1 MKELIVALILIL
13 IPILIALYLKN
24 SSSSS
29 TQHTTN
35 KPKQTTHSQSTT
47 TTTSKQQ
54 QQHVHQQQ
62 TQNDNSKEHLIKS
75 FKDLKHM
82 KHCLIHHNG
91 HIIVFA
97 DDKRVSLLYFPK
109 LNSKHHKI
117 ISKNID
123 SDVISDISYS
133 ETTKQIAVSSKN
145 GKSIF
150 FYEIASES
158 NKNKLI
164 KQQNAIINTSRKFE
178 IKNIS
183 IRKDGKY
190 VITSGTDQDTEI
202 QIYNTKT
209 LKLVDKMETGGINN
223 LEMKM
228 NPNDSDIM
236 ISTFLNDI
244 SIIHFD
250 KSEKFNNESKVYEVL
265 EKITRNKSVPSKK
278 DKILG
283 FEFSNDDMFFV
294 VACDK
299 LIKIYQHYGNVSE
312 SKSFVEFNT
321 NTTSGVV
328 SLYVTSYVNGKL
340 NGYVALS
347 ENDTNVVIVDLT
359 GKEVLRFTNAHDDTI
374 IKLKLV
380 NVDMSYVD
388 NDSDDIINVDLSKCE
403 FNDEKD
409 NQCNGDIVLISAGK
423 DGRIKVWNTKLK

>member
-29 TQHTTN
+29 TQQTTN

-47 TTTSKQQ
+47 TTTTSKQ

-97 DDKRVSLLYFPK
+97 DDKRVSLLYFPN

-209 LKLVDKMETGGINN
+209 LKLVDKMGTGGINN

-312 SKSFVEFNT
+312 SKSFIEFNT
-321 NTTSGVV
+321 TTTTGVV

-347 ENDTNVVIVDLT
+347 ENDTDIVIVDVY
-359 GKEVLRFTNAHDDTI
+359 GKEVLRFTHAHDDSV

-380 NVDMSYVD
+380 KADTSYVD
-388 NDSDDIINVDLSKCE
+388 DDKEDINNVDLCKCE
-403 FNDEKD
+403 FTDVKDE
-409 NQCNGDIVLISAGK
+409 QGDIVLISAGK

>member
-1 MKELIVALILIL
+1 MK
-13 IPILIALYLKN
+13 YL
-24 SSSSS
+24 
-29 TQHTTN
+29 
-35 KPKQTTHSQSTT
+35 
-47 TTTSKQQ
+47 
-54 QQHVHQQQ
+54 
-62 TQNDNSKEHLIKS
+62 
-75 FKDLKHM
+75 

-91 HIIVFA
+91 HIIVFS

-123 SDVISDISYS
+123 SDSISDISYS
-133 ETTKQIAVSSKN
+133 ENSRQIAVSSKN
-145 GKSIF
+145 GKSLF
-150 FYEIASES
+150 FYEIVCDS
-158 NKNKLI
+158 NKNKLS
-164 KQQNAIINTSRKFE
+164 KRPSAVINTSRKFE
-178 IKNIS
+178 IKNVS

-202 QIYNTKT
+202 QVYETKT

-236 ISTFLNDI
+236 VSTFLNDI

-250 KSEKFNNESKVYEVL
+250 KSEKFNNESKAYEVL
-265 EKITRNKSVPSKK
+265 EKITRYKSVPSKK

-312 SKSFVEFNT
+312 SKSFIEFNT
-321 NTTSGVV
+321 NATSGVV
-328 SLYVTSYVNGKL
+328 SLYVSSYVNGKL
-340 NGYVALS
+340 NGYVATT
-347 ENDTNVVIVDLT
+347 ENDTNVVVVDLT
-359 GKEVLRFTNAHDDTI
+359 GKEILRFTNAHDDTI

-380 NVDMSYVD
+380 KADLSYVD
-388 NDSDDIINVDLSKCE
+388 NDNDDIANVDLTKCE
-403 FNDEKD
+403 FNDETD
-409 NQCNGDIVLISAGK
+409 QNGDIVLISAGK
-423 DGRIKVWNTKLK
+423 DGRIKVWDTKLK

>member
-1 MKELIVALILIL
+1 VGSQYAEDEYYKYTFVIDPQAPSVEGRGLCYGFLNGILSYIAPIPTSFNNRNKLPIAVDSTYADVYIKSIKYYDEALPFDTCVDGFIVDQPSSAEIESLYNFNSVLSVDGKDENYVSPQKLREKGHGVIIISPAENQTSPKRLQELNEA
-13 IPILIALYLKN
+13 
-24 SSSSS
+24 
-29 TQHTTN
+29 
-35 KPKQTTHSQSTT
+35 
-47 TTTSKQQ
+47 
-54 QQHVHQQQ
+54 
-62 TQNDNSKEHLIKS
+62 KEHLIKS
-75 FKDLKHM
+75 FKDLKYM

-91 HIIVFA
+91 HIIVFC
-97 DDKRVSLLYFPK
+97 DDKRISLLYFPK
-109 LNSKHHKI
+109 LTSKHHKI

-133 ETTKQIAVSSKN
+133 ETTRQIAVSSKN
-145 GKSIF
+145 GKSIY
-150 FYEIASES
+150 FYVISSES
-158 NKNKLI
+158 TKNKLI
-164 KQQNAIINTSRKFE
+164 KHQNAIINTTRKYE

-228 NPNDSDIM
+228 NPNDNDIM

-250 KSEKFNNESKVYEVL
+250 KSEKFNNESKAYEVV
-265 EKITRNKSVPSKK
+265 EKITRYKSVPSKK

-312 SKSFVEFNT
+312 SKSFIEFNT
-321 NTTSGVV
+321 TTTTGVV
-328 SLYVTSYVNGKL
+328 SL
-340 NGYVALS
+340 
-347 ENDTNVVIVDLT
+347 
-359 GKEVLRFTNAHDDTI
+359 
-374 IKLKLV
+374 
-380 NVDMSYVD
+380 
-388 NDSDDIINVDLSKCE
+388 
-403 FNDEKD
+403 
-409 NQCNGDIVLISAGK
+409 
-423 DGRIKVWNTKLK
+423 

>member
-1 MKELIVALILIL
+1 MKELIVAFILIL

-29 TQHTTN
+29 SSSSTQQQQQRNTH
-35 KPKQTTHSQSTT
+35 KQQQSTT
-47 TTTSKQQ
+47 TSTHVQQHAQQ
-54 QQHVHQQQ
+54 Q
-62 TQNDNSKEHLIKS
+62 QNDNSKEHLIKS
-75 FKDLKHM
+75 FKDLKYM

-91 HIIVFA
+91 HIIVFC
-97 DDKRVSLLYFPK
+97 DDKRISLLYFPK
-109 LNSKHHKI
+109 LTSKHHKI

-133 ETTKQIAVSSKN
+133 ETTRQIAVSSKN
-145 GKSIF
+145 GKSIY
-150 FYEIASES
+150 FYVISSES
-158 NKNKLI
+158 TKNKLI
-164 KQQNAIINTSRKFE
+164 KHQNAIINTTRKYE

-228 NPNDSDIM
+228 NPNDNDIM

-250 KSEKFNNESKVYEVL
+250 KSEKFNNESKAYEVV
-265 EKITRNKSVPSKK
+265 EKITRYKSVPSKK

-312 SKSFVEFNT
+312 SKSFIEFNT
-321 NTTSGVV
+321 TTTTGVV

-347 ENDTNVVIVDLT
+347 ENDTDIVIVDVY
-359 GKEVLRFTNAHDDTI
+359 GKEVLRFTHAHDDSV

-380 NVDMSYVD
+380 KADTSYVD
-388 NDSDDIINVDLSKCE
+388 DDKEDISNVDLCKCE
-403 FNDEKD
+403 FNDVKD
-409 NQCNGDIVLISAGK
+409 EQGDIMLISAGK
-423 DGRIKVWNTKLK
+423 DGRIKVWNTKLN